1 MAELK
6 QLRETLEAEG
16 ATEAARL
23 LAEAEQKAAAIRAEA
38 RAAADRQK
46 QSHLAA
52 GRREADVVRRQAE
65 AEERLLHRQALL
77 AAKAGMLVKV
87 AAAAKEAVVNLP
99 AERYEAFLQDLIAAA
114 GAAGEVQ
121 VILNA
126 RDRDRLGE
134 ALVREAEKRLNAA
147 GNGVRL
153 TLAPAGA
160 EMAGGLKL
168 KGTDFEVDCSLERL
182 VALAADE
189 LEPDVARTLFA

>member
-77 AAKAGMLVKV
+77 AAKAAMLVKV

-153 TLAPAGA
+153 TLAPASA